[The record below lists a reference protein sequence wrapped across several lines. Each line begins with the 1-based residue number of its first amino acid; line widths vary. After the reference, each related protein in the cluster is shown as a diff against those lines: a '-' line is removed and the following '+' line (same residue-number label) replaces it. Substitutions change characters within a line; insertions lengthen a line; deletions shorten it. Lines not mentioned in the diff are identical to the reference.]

1 MGCFCTWRMEDE
13 DDEQR
18 FRDRTLDTIHES
30 LGEKGMPKFTPPVP
44 RNHNELFVQNLVSGK
59 GKTLKPTNNS
69 TVELQFSG
77 WVCEEGDLWRPTSD
91 LVSYQR
97 LRTPLL
103 SAGKDSADPSLFRD
117 SMTRLE
123 LLKKRPSKNRSDL
136 DYERVYVSSVSDL
149 GKASSAYLQS
159 STPAS
164 PPSPSVTQ
172 LKPSFPNHD
181 SHSISYTTKSTIYGK
196 CFDHTE
202 SWEVTL
208 GAGEIVEGLE
218 MVILNMAVGDEVIAF
233 IPSHLAHGEQGLGKV
248 IPPRADLIVQVIL
261 QKIM

>member
-1 MGCFCTWRMEDE
+1 MGCFCTWRMRDE
-13 DDEQR
+13 DVEPGYHDT
-18 FRDRTLDTIHES
+18 TLNTIHES

-44 RNHNELFVQNLVSGK
+44 RNHNELFVQNLISSK
-59 GKTLKPTNNS
+59 EKTRKPTNNS

-103 SAGKDSADPSLFRD
+103 SVGKDSADPGSFFRD
-117 SMTRLE
+117 SMTRVE
-123 LLKKRPSKNRSDL
+123 ILKKRPTKNPSDL
-136 DYERVYVSSVSDL
+136 DYERVYVSSVSEL
-149 GKASSAYLQS
+149 GKAQS
-159 STPAS
+159 SPLGS
-164 PPSPSVTQ
+164 PPSPSTTQ
-172 LKPSFPNHD
+172 LKPSFPNPD
-181 SHSISYTTKSTIYGK
+181 SHSISYTAKSTIYGK

-248 IPPRADLIVQVIL
+248 IPPRADLIVQVNL